1 MECTVVP
8 NGRYLDD
15 VCWLK
20 GEDIAVTR
28 RGVTHIV
35 VTRRDVTRRIPAET
49 TDHLGRH

>member
-15 VCWLK
+15 VYWFKC
-20 GEDIAVTR
+20 EDITVTR

-35 VTRRDVTRRIPAET
+35 VTRRDVSRDTSNPR
-49 TDHLGRH
+49 